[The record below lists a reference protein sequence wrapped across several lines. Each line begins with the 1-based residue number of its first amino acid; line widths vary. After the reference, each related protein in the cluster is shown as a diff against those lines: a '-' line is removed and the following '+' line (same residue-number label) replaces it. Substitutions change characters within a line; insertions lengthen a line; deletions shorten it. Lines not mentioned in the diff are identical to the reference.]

1 MMNAIMGNA
10 LAGIVPALLLDL
22 HGNLL
27 YASHRAAGWLQVPE
41 GEFHPAGSTGKLHFD
56 DVIGKHAGMSW
67 STLCRLLTLRRN
79 AWVDMRCHTRQWIRW
94 QLTPA
99 GKDFLLTGT
108 DITGRHTVGSQG
120 FLQGTP
126 FGLHQFTPDS
136 QSLLQALPFGL
147 QQFTPDGVHCCANK
161 LQQQIWETVDPV
173 LSLPGYNL
181 FGEPVF
187 QETGL
192 CELFETVKITGQPAR
207 KEVQLGYREHTTNGV
222 LRILP
227 AYYEATV
234 FAVTDERG
242 DISVLLLMMED
253 ITSKLLSGMRL
264 QKSARLLDLIIEHLP
279 IGYIQFDHFGF
290 IRRINHTQREFFQYD
305 YEEGEAPFNVMSDP
319 FARLYGL
326 DKLFLHVMVH
336 NKVIRVEKQLDFSK
350 DSRWTAQSREVWL
363 DLTLFPLQ
371 DPVDKE
377 QIVVVLVNDITDRK
391 LEQQMRN
398 LLQRNTEQ
406 LHLFFDAVDM
416 GYATMDRN
424 GTLSFVNKKGEQM
437 AGCQISEGDN
447 IFNIMPELGHETAFK
462 ARFSAALAGTSSE
475 SFSSYFPRRYK
486 WYDFL
491 ITPMRDGSVSVFI
504 RDITDSRN
512 MQKDLFRANKQLSK
526 LNKSLVNQNQ
536 QLEDFAHITSHNLR
550 APIAN
555 LKSLM
560 QMHNDSSLQQ
570 EKEQYLS
577 LLQEV
582 IFKIDETLNDLVDV
596 VQIRK
601 DVDVEREELTFAE
614 RLRHVK
620 EVLFADIETSGIQL
634 TANFEHA
641 PGLAFPRL
649 YLDSILQN
657 LITNAIRYRTLDQ
670 QPRLHL
676 KSWRENGH
684 IVLTA
689 EDNGLGI
696 DMERFGHKLFGFR
709 KTFHKNKDA
718 KGIGLF
724 ITKTQVEAMG
734 GSIRAESTPGLG
746 TKFIITFKSE

>member
-1 MMNAIMGNA
+1 MMNATMGNA
-10 LAGIVPALLLDL
+10 LTRAIPALLLDL

-27 YASHRAAGWLQVPE
+27 YVNQGAAGWLQVPE
-41 GEFHPAGSTGKLHFD
+41 GEFHPAGNVSSLHFN
-56 DVIGKHAGMSW
+56 DVIGKHTGVYWPM
-67 STLCRLLTLRRN
+67 LCHLHTMGRN
-79 AWVDMRCHTRQWIRW
+79 ACVDMYCHTHQWVQWR
-94 QLTPA
+94 LTYT
-99 GKDFLLTGT
+99 GEHFLLTGT
-108 DITGRHTVGSQG
+108 DMGSRRP
-120 FLQGTP
+120 LA
-126 FGLHQFTPDS
+126 DS
-136 QSLLQALPFGL
+136 QSLLRSLPCGL
-147 QQFTPDGVHCCANK
+147 QQFTPEGIHCCANE
-161 LQQQIWETVDPV
+161 LQQEIWEAIDPAM
-173 LSLPGYNL
+173 SRPGYNL
-181 FGEPVF
+181 FEEPAF

-192 CELFETVKITGQPAR
+192 CELFEEVLSTRLSAR
-207 KEVQLGYREHTTNGV
+207 KEILLGYRELETNGV
-222 LRILP
+222 VRILP
-227 AYYEATV
+227 SYYEATV
-234 FAVTDERG
+234 FAVTDEQG
-242 DISVLLLMMED
+242 LITSLQLVMKD
-253 ITSKLLSGMRL
+253 ITEKQLSFRRL
-264 QKSARLLDLIIEHLP
+264 EKSARLLDLIIEHLP

-290 IRRINHTQREFFQYD
+290 IRRINHAQREFFQYE
-305 YEEGEAPFNVMSDP
+305 YEETEAPFNIMSDP

-326 DKLFLHVMVH
+326 DKLFKDVMVG

-363 DLTLFPLQ
+363 DLTLFPLK
-371 DPVDKE
+371 DPVDKQ
-377 QIVVVLVNDITDRK
+377 QIVAVLVNDITDRK

-398 LLQRNTEQ
+398 QLQRNTEQ

-416 GYATMDRN
+416 GYATMEKD
-424 GTLSFVNKKGEQM
+424 GTLSFANRKAEEM
-437 AGCQISEGDN
+437 AGRKIIPGEK
-447 IFNIMPELGHETAFK
+447 IFEIMPELGYATPFRT
-462 ARFSAALAGTSSE
+462 RFSAALAGTTSA

-486 WYDFL
+486 WYEFL
-491 ITPMRDGSVSVFI
+491 ITPMRDGTVSVFI

-512 MQKDLFRANKQLSK
+512 MQKDLFRANKQLNR

-555 LKSLM
+555 LKALM
-560 QMHNDSSLQQ
+560 QMHNDSRLPQ

-601 DVDVEREELTFAE
+601 NVDMDCEQLAFSE
-614 RLRHVK
+614 RLQYVK
-620 EVLFADIETSGIQL
+620 DVLFADIEKSGILL
-634 TANFEHA
+634 TTNFEHA
-641 PGLAFPRL
+641 PVLEFPRL

-657 LITNAIRYRTLDQ
+657 LITNAIRYRTQ
-670 QPRLHL
+670 ERRPRLHL
-676 KSWRENGH
+676 TSWQENGYT
-684 IVLTA
+684 ILTA

-734 GSIRAESTPGLG
+734 GSIRAESTPGQG
-746 TKFIITFKSE
+746 TKFIITFKTE